1 MSGLR
6 EKGKKQYRFK
16 NKNDMMER
24 AGGKGKLPRTEGQI
38 YFGIQ
43 RKTLLNCKT
52 DSSCL
57 GLKMYVLSY
66 KKRNG

>member
-1 MSGLR
+1 
-6 EKGKKQYRFK
+6 
-16 NKNDMMER
+16 MMER
-24 AGGKGKLPRTEGQI
+24 TGGKGKLPRTEGQI

-43 RKTLLNCKT
+43 RKILLNCKT